1 MSINSVVNDL
11 VTSVSVVNA
20 LKPLPPSISGYSVA
34 GKDDLALDP
43 AGGQTVQINGTS
55 FLPGSTITFDGS
67 AVSVVTYVN
76 PNQLTFTSPAKSAGT
91 YTIYVVNADGGTAI
105 YLPGIIYSTLPTWT
119 TAAGSL
125 GSYYETTS
133 ISNTVVAAGDAP
145 VTYSLFSGSLP
156 TGSTLS
162 SSGVITGTAPVD
174 SSSTTY
180 SFTIQATD
188 AQLQDST
195 RSFSLT
201 INVDAVTWVSPAN
214 NTTYGSA
221 VDSAI
226 ANVA

>member
-1 MSINSVVNDL
+1 MSITSVINDT
-11 VTSVSVVNA
+11 VTSVSFVNA
-20 LKPLPPSISGYSVA
+20 QKPLPPTISGYSV
-34 GKDDLALDP
+34 GGLDDTALDP
-43 AGGQTVQINGTS
+43 AGGQTVQINGTG
-55 FLPGSTITFDGS
+55 FLAGATITFDGS
-67 AVSVVTYVN
+67 AVAVVTYVN
-76 PNQLTFTSPAKSAGT
+76 PNCLTFTSPAKTAGT
-91 YTIYVVNADGGTAI
+91 YTIYVVNPDGGTAI
-105 YLPGIIYSTLPTWT
+105 YIPGIIYSVLPTWT
-119 TAAGSL
+119 TSAGSL

-133 ISNTVVAAGDAP
+133 ISNTVIASGDAP

-156 TGSTLS
+156 AGSTLS

-174 SSSTTY
+174 NSSTTY